1 MQIDIFS
8 NDEEILTELGKRI
21 KHARIKAELT
31 QSELAKECGIAK
43 STIERIEKGESIQL
57 LILIKILRSLNHL
70 NGFENILPDTQTTPL
85 EYLRQPAPK
94 KRVRTKTNIQKKNFS
109 WGDEK

>member
-1 MQIDIFS
+1 MRIDIFL
-8 NDEEILTELGKRI
+8 NDEQILTELSQRI
-21 KHARIKAELT
+21 KHARIKSELT

-43 STIERIEKGESIQL
+43 STIERAEKGESIQL

-70 NGFENILPDTQTTPL
+70 NGLENILPDTQTTPL

-94 KRVRTKTNIQKKNFS
+94 KRVRTKSNTQNKKFN
-109 WGDEK
+109 WGDEE